1 MSDEDTN
8 SFGTNEFL
16 FGQFLFGT
24 VKFRIQKSF
33 EEEFSSYILDTTM
46 YQFVQLIKINF
57 NFQFS
62 WNFPNNVKDGK
73 KV

>member
-16 FGQFLFGT
+16 FGQFLLRS
-24 VKFRIQKSF
+24 KYRNSF

-46 YQFVQLIKINF
+46 YQFIQQIKINL
-57 NFQFS
+57 NFQIS
-62 WNFPNNVKDGK
+62 WKFPSNVRDGK
-73 KV
+73 KFD